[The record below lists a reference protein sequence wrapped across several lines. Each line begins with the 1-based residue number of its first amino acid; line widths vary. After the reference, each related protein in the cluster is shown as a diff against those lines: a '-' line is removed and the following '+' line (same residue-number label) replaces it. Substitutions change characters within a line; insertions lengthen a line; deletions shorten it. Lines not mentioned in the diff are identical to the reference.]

1 MTLLVIGIIG
11 AGTYLLR
18 LSFIGTLGGRRVPD
32 ALERPLRFIAPSILA
47 AIVLPAL
54 VRPEGPIDL
63 SVDNLRLVAG
73 AVAGVVAWRTKNVV
87 LTTVTGLSAL
97 WILEALF

>member
-1 MTLLVIGIIG
+1 M
-11 AGTYLLR
+11 
-18 LSFIGTLGGRRVPD
+18 
-32 ALERPLRFIAPSILA
+32 
-47 AIVLPAL
+47 
-54 VRPEGPIDL
+54 
-63 SVDNLRLVAG
+63 DNLRLVAG